1 MGKYRNKQ
9 IVDRK
14 VMLLYMMY
22 ACICTCIGASN
33 ICPHDRNGL
42 MGAAAAA
49 RKSAWRKDIQEQEVL
64 VVVVVVEE
72 EEEEEDDDDDDDDAD
87 SDG

>member
-9 IVDRK
+9 NVDRK

-42 MGAAAAA
+42 VGAAAAAAA
-49 RKSAWRKDIQEQEVL
+49 RKSAWRGGDTRAGGAGGSGGGGGGGGGGGE
-64 VVVVVVEE
+64 
-72 EEEEEDDDDDDDDAD
+72 
-87 SDG
+87 G